1 MPGRARP
8 RRLPLENRWHG
19 EPGGSADLG
28 AVVLISV
35 RTAGCLKT
43 PLGIALLAAA
53 LQFAAARAADVA
65 LPATDQDPSL
75 AQEGASL
82 QAVCGKCHGLQI
94 VMDTPMSYDAW
105 HDTVQKM
112 IDRGA
117 VGTDDQ
123 LEDIMVYLHR
133 TMTTINVNT
142 ADVDELTIVLDVSD
156 TVART
161 IVTRR
166 GKRKFADLADLKSVQ
181 GIDVSAVDARARLIY
196 FK

>member
-1 MPGRARP
+1 MAR
-8 RRLPLENRWHG
+8 
-19 EPGGSADLG
+19 
-28 AVVLISV
+28 
-35 RTAGCLKT
+35 CLKT
-43 PLGIALLAAA
+43 PLGIVLLAAA
-53 LQFAAARAADVA
+53 LQFVAARAADA
-65 LPATDQDPSL
+65 AMPATDQDPSL
-75 AQEGASL
+75 AQEGISL
-82 QAVCGKCHGLQI
+82 QAVCGKCHSLQI

-105 HDTVQKM
+105 HETVQKM

-142 ADVDELTIVLDVSD
+142 ADVDELAIVLDVSD
-156 TVART
+156 SVARS

-166 GKRKFADLADLKSVQ
+166 SKREFTDLADLKSVQ
-181 GIDVSAVDARARLIY
+181 GIDASAVDARARLIY

>member
-1 MPGRARP
+1 
-8 RRLPLENRWHG
+8 
-19 EPGGSADLG
+19 
-28 AVVLISV
+28 
-35 RTAGCLKT
+35 
-43 PLGIALLAAA
+43 
-53 LQFAAARAADVA
+53 
-65 LPATDQDPSL
+65 
-75 AQEGASL
+75 
-82 QAVCGKCHGLQI
+82 
-94 VMDTPMSYDAW
+94 MDTPMSYDAW

-156 TVART
+156 SVART